1 MVTTIERRVKR
12 LEKPAGGG
20 GGDGCGYCGG
30 GGDDD
35 DGNWDEPYHIFFA
48 DEEPEGLEEFC
59 PECGRELVQNIYFDD
74 DPRAPWNARRGLMAF
89 DRPTGP

>member
-1 MVTTIERRVKR
+1 MVGTLVSVHKR
-12 LEKPAGGG
+12 LQRLEGGG
-20 GGDGCGYCGG
+20 RGPGGGCGCG

-35 DGNWDEPYHIFFA
+35 HGNWDEPYHIFFE

-74 DPRAPWNARRGLMAF
+74 DPRAPWNAR
-89 DRPTGP
+89 